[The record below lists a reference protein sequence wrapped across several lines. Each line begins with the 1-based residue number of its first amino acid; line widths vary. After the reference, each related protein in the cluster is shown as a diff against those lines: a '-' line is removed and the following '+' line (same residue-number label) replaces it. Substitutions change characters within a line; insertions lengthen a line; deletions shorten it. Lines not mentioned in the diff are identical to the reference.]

1 MPGFANRECKY
12 AQELSIQT
20 ISLAFSLPQ
29 VDCTS
34 SPEQIALLLA
44 STGLLRAA
52 FWPAQHLLFLA
63 AFVCAVLTSLRLR
76 SLFRHLNAFLSPI
89 ARFDFLFSHLFCF
102 FSLRP
107 LDLNLLLRQVA
118 LIFFANGE
126 VRHLLHQEYPQKST
140 LS

>member
-63 AFVCAVLTSLRLR
+63 AFVCAVLTSIRLR

-89 ARFDFLFSHLFCF
+89 ARFDFLFSHLFLLF
-102 FSLRP
+102 FFKAFGFEF
-107 LDLNLLLRQVA
+107 VA
-118 LIFFANGE
+118 SSSCSDFF
-126 VRHLLHQEYPQKST
+126 R
-140 LS
+140 